1 MLSRICNT
9 RGTTTTRTKIRQWE
23 VIRSGNEECVGLK
36 VKNESMSLWVNLVM
50 AYGSVR
56 DNAEN
61 QEMKNI
67 Q

>member
-1 MLSRICNT
+1 MLLRICNT

-23 VIRSGNEECVGLK
+23 VIRSGNEQWVGLK
-36 VKNESMSLWVNLVM
+36 VKNESM

-56 DNAEN
+56 YNVEN

>member
-1 MLSRICNT
+1 MGSDKKWKWAMC
-9 RGTTTTRTKIRQWE
+9 WAE
-23 VIRSGNEECVGLK
+23 SE
-36 VKNESMSLWVNLVM
+36 NESMSLWVNLVM